1 MSNMVNEK
9 LGKFPKK
16 SPHFKEKH
24 YEIIKIF
31 GRFGLFNFK
40 IIIFS

>member
-1 MSNMVNEK
+1 MSNMVNEL

-16 SPHFKEKH
+16 SPHLKEKG

-31 GRFGLFNFK
+31 GRFGQILAFLF
-40 IIIFS
+40 